1 MLKFYMTPGSC
12 STGIHILLEELE
24 QVFAVYIVN
33 LPKGDNLTADY
44 LAINPK
50 GTIPT
55 LVRDDGTALTDF
67 LTIAWWLAK
76 SFPKKGLIPDD
87 AEAELRVLEVL
98 NYAVNTIHGHGFTR
112 IFTTDRYASEQS
124 EQERVKKQ
132 GEILVKKGFTYI
144 NRLLSP
150 SGFVVDHFSIADVA
164 LFYNEFWAQRLGIK
178 LPEGCQKH
186 YELMLGRNAVR
197 QVLSEEGYG
206 SIFR

>member
-186 YELMLGRNAVR
+186 YELMLDRNAVR